1 MKEVVGDF
9 FSYADEQD
17 IKVLV
22 CTTNQ
27 VVKKDGRLVMGA
39 GIAKAFKEQ
48 FLDLDLALAKQTQF
62 KKSGLIVIWDYLP
75 YALIGFPTKYHWQDP
90 SDIRLIRKSLR
101 ELEKHVDYYNFESI
115 LMTRPGC
122 GNGGF
127 RWSEIYKEMKHL
139 DDRYTVISNE
149 AKA

>member
-1 MKEVVGDF
+1 MIEVVGDF
-9 FSYADEQD
+9 FSYADEQN

-27 VVKKDGRLVMGA
+27 VIKKDGRLVMGS
-39 GIAKAFKEQ
+39 GIAKAFKEKFQ
-48 FLDLDLALAKQTQF
+48 DLDLEWAEKTQF
-62 KKSGLIVIWDYLP
+62 KKSGLIISWAHHP
-75 YALIGFPTKYHWQDP
+75 YALVGFPTKYHWRDP

-101 ELEKHVDYYNFESI
+101 ELEKHVDYYGFTGI

-139 DDRYTVISNE
+139 DDRYVVISND
-149 AKA
+149 

>member
-1 MKEVVGDF
+1 MLEVTGDF

-27 VVKKDGRLVMGA
+27 VVKADGRLVMGA
-39 GIAKAFKEQ
+39 GIARTFRDQ
-48 FLDLDLALAKQTQF
+48 FLDLDKIWGRQTEF
-62 KKSGLIVIWDYLP
+62 KKSSLTVSWDYLP
-75 YALIGFPTKYHWQDP
+75 YVLIGFPTKYHWRDP

-101 ELEKHVDYYNFESI
+101 KLEELVDYYNFDRI

-139 DDRYTVISNE
+139 DDRYTIINNE
-149 AKA
+149 